1 MHHFQLDCESQREVM
16 HMNYRHLS
24 LEEREKLYGLKG
36 QGMSLRSIGKKLGRS
51 HTSISRELKRNIKY
65 SIEYFK
71 NEYLPCKA
79 QGLADKRSAK
89 QHYKA
94 PLKNPAIF
102 LYVRKHLRAPFG
114 WSPETIAG
122 RLPIDKPGFS
132 ICHETIYQYIYDKKK
147 TTRAMQLQQYLV
159 LKRKKR
165 MKQNG
170 RSVHKLSKIPEAV
183 SIDLRPKAVEKR
195 KQTGHWE
202 TDNVIGKQTDKS
214 ALSVTV
220 ERVIRVTLI
229 NKLWDRSAAT
239 KTATVGRRLNQFPD
253 TLKRTVTADNGSE
266 NTNHRELT
274 TLTDMLVF
282 FCHPYHSW
290 ERGTV
295 ENTNGIIRRYIPKG
309 VSIDTLSDEYI
320 AAIEYK
326 INTTPRKCLQYLT
339 PYEMMHKLHI
349 ITT

>member
-1 MHHFQLDCESQREVM
+1 
-16 HMNYRHLS
+16 
-24 LEEREKLYGLKG
+24 
-36 QGMSLRSIGKKLGRS
+36 MSLRSIGKKLGRS
-51 HTSISRELKRNIKY
+51 HASISRELKRNIKY
-65 SIEYFK
+65 GIEYFK

-89 QHYKA
+89 QRYKA
-94 PLKNPAIF
+94 PLKNPEIF
-102 LYVRKHLRAPFG
+102 LYVRKHLRAPYG

-122 RLPIDKPGFS
+122 RLKIDHPELT
-132 ICHETIYQYIYDKKK
+132 ICHETIYQYIYSRRKK
-147 TTRAMQLQQYLV
+147 TRGMHLEQHLV
-159 LKRKKR
+159 LGRKKR

-170 RSVHKLSKIPEAV
+170 RSVHKISKIPEAV

-195 KQTGHWE
+195 QQTGHWE
-202 TDNVIGKQTDKS
+202 TDNIIGKQTDKS

-220 ERVIRVTLI
+220 ERVLRVTLM
-229 NKLWDRSAAT
+229 NKLWDRSAGT
-239 KTATVGRRLNQFPD
+239 KTRLVGQRLNQFPINC
-253 TLKRTVTADNGSE
+253 KRTITADNGSE
-266 NTNHRELT
+266 NTNHKELT
-274 TLTDMLVF
+274 SLTAMLVF

-320 AAIEYK
+320 AAVEYK
-326 INTTPRKCLQYLT
+326 LNTTPRKCLHYLT

>member
-1 MHHFQLDCESQREVM
+1 MK
-16 HMNYRHLS
+16 YRHLN

-36 QGMSLRSIGKKLGRS
+36 QGMSLRSIARKLGRS
-51 HTSISRELKRNIKY
+51 QSSLTRELQRNIKY
-65 SIEYFK
+65 GIEYFK
-71 NEYLPCKA
+71 NEYLACKA

-89 QHYKA
+89 QRYKA
-94 PLKNPAIF
+94 PLKNPEIF
-102 LYVRKHLRAPFG
+102 LYVREHLRAPYG

-122 RLPIDKPGFS
+122 RLPIDKPGLS
-132 ICHETIYQYIYDKKK
+132 ICHETIYQYIYSKRKK
-147 TTRAMQLQQYLV
+147 TRGMHLEQYLV
-159 LKRKKR
+159 LRRKKR

-183 SIDLRPKAVEKR
+183 SIDVRSKAVEKR
-195 KQTGHWE
+195 QQTGHWE
-202 TDNVIGKQTDKS
+202 TDNIIGKQTDKS

-220 ERVIRVTLI
+220 ERVIRVTLL

-253 TLKRTVTADNGSE
+253 KLKRTVTADNGSE
-266 NTNHRELT
+266 NTNHKELT

-295 ENTNGIIRRYIPKG
+295 ENTNGRIRRDIPKG

-320 AAIEYK
+320 AAVEDK
-326 INTTPRKCLQYLT
+326 LNNTPRKCLQYLT

-349 ITT
+349 TTTG

>member
-1 MHHFQLDCESQREVM
+1 MK
-16 HMNYRHLS
+16 YRHLN

-36 QGMSLRSIGKKLGRS
+36 QGMSLRDIGKELKRD

-65 SIEYFK
+65 GVEYFK

-79 QGLADKRSAK
+79 QGLADKRSVK

-94 PLKNPAIF
+94 PLKNPEIF

-122 RLPIDKPGFS
+122 RLPIDKPGLS
-132 ICHETIYQYIYDKKK
+132 ICHETIYQYIYDKKR
-147 TTRAMQLQQYLV
+147 TTKAMQLQQYLV

-183 SIDLRPKAVEKR
+183 SIDLRPKAVEGR
-195 KQTGHWE
+195 VQIGHWE
-202 TDNVIGKQTDKS
+202 TDNIIGKQTDSS

-220 ERVIRVTLI
+220 ERVLHITLI
-229 NKLWDRSAAT
+229 NKLWDRTAAT

-253 TLKRTVTADNGSE
+253 KCKRTVTADNGSE
-266 NTNHRELT
+266 NTNHKDLT
-274 TLTDMLVF
+274 ALTDMAIF
-282 FCHPYHSW
+282 FCHAYHSW

-295 ENTNGIIRRYIPKG
+295 ENTNGIIRRFIPKG
-309 VSIDTLSDEYI
+309 VSIDTLTDEYI
-320 AAIEYK
+320 AALEYK
-326 INTTPRKCLQYLT
+326 LNSTPRKCLQYLT
-339 PYEMMHKLHI
+339 PYEMMSKLHI

>member
-1 MHHFQLDCESQREVM
+1 MKYS
-16 HMNYRHLS
+16 HLN
-24 LEEREKLYGLKG
+24 LEEREVLYGLKG
-36 QGMSLRSIGKKLGRS
+36 QGLSLRSIAKKLGRS
-51 HTSISRELKRNIKY
+51 QSSLTRELKRNIKY
-65 SIEYFK
+65 GREYFR

-89 QHYKA
+89 QRCKA
-94 PLKNPAIF
+94 PLKTPEIF
-102 LYVRKHLRAPFG
+102 LYVRKHLRPPYG

-122 RLPIDKPGFS
+122 RLRIDHPELS
-132 ICHETIYQYIYDKKK
+132 ICHETIYQYIYSKRTK
-147 TTRAMQLQQYLV
+147 TRGMHLEQYLV

-170 RSVHKLSKIPEAV
+170 RSVHKHSKIPEAV
-183 SIDLRPKAVEKR
+183 SIDLRSKAVDRR
-195 KQTGHWE
+195 KQIGHWE
-202 TDNVIGKQTDKS
+202 TDNVIGKQTDTS

-220 ERVIRVTLI
+220 ERVMHVTLI
-229 NKLWDRSAAT
+229 NKLWDRSAVT
-239 KTATVGRRLNQFPD
+239 KTASVGARLNQFPS
-253 TLKRTVTADNGSE
+253 KYRRTVTADNGAE
-266 NTNHRELT
+266 NTNHKELT

-295 ENTNGIIRRYIPKG
+295 ENTNGVIRRYIPKG

-326 INTTPRKCLQYLT
+326 LNSTPRKCLNYLT

-349 ITT
+349 TITK